1 MLNPDAVAQLRQAI
15 RADQGLERF
24 HNYAIART
32 EIRAIE
38 QQRSQ
43 ALVVAPEYTAKLTM
57 PARIFGQPF
66 DKTCMNGI
74 GPFDLR
80 VPAKTLY
87 TLPNAR
93 IIGNN
98 SVLGSAGEAFAP
110 APVLLD
116 ADLKRFLEQNATN
129 HQGFAAER
137 IGDRVFVYY
146 VARRTVKEF
155 RQRALFLHNLEPSNY
170 GSFLFRQLPQLLLL
184 HDVPIEFD
192 LYVVP
197 ERTAWLREALQMIG
211 LPDRPI
217 LTVKEVTGDKFDC
230 VTFFNEFDAE
240 GFLSDDVTSRMTALS
255 RTVWPS
261 RIYPDA
267 QKLYISR
274 LMSAAARPDYRQLH
288 GEADVEAFFE
298 RRGFRVVY
306 PEALSFA
313 EQISLFRNAR
323 TVVGP
328 SGSGMLNAIFSESGA
343 RILDMES
350 FHFTVRQHA
359 KIYGS
364 SGKSY
369 AFLFGTLDSAANLP
383 PHIRGWSVSQ
393 DLLQAAC
400 DWLAV

>member
-1 MLNPDAVAQLRQAI
+1 MLNPDAVAQLRQAA
-15 RADQGLERF
+15 RADQGLQRF
-24 HNYAIART
+24 HNYSIART
-32 EIRAIE
+32 EIRAVE

-43 ALVVAPEYTAKLTM
+43 ALIVAPEYTAKLTM
-57 PARIFGQPF
+57 PARVFGEPF
-66 DKTCMNGI
+66 DKSCMNGI

-98 SVLGSAGEAFAP
+98 CVLGSAGEAFAP
-110 APVLLD
+110 APVLLE

-137 IGDRVFVYY
+137 LGERVFVYY

-184 HDVPIEFD
+184 RGVPLEFD
-192 LYVVP
+192 VYVVP

-211 LPDRPI
+211 LPDKAI

-240 GFLSDDVTSRMTALS
+240 GFLSEDVTNRMLALA

-261 RIYPDA
+261 RIYPDV

-274 LMSAAARPDYRQLH
+274 LMSAAARPDYRQLQ
-288 GEADVEAFFE
+288 GEADIEKFFE
-298 RRGFRVVY
+298 RRGFTVVY
-306 PEALSFA
+306 PESLSFG
-313 EQISLFRNAR
+313 EQISLFQRAR
-323 TVVGP
+323 QIVGP
-328 SGSGMLNAIFSESGA
+328 SGSGMLNAVFSEPGT
-343 RILDMES
+343 RVVDMES

-364 SGKSY
+364 TQKSY
-369 AFLFGTLDSAANLP
+369 AFLFGTLDQGSSAP
-383 PHIRGWSVSQ
+383 PYVRPWSVGNE
-393 DLLQAAC
+393 LLDAASE
-400 DWLAV
+400 WLVS